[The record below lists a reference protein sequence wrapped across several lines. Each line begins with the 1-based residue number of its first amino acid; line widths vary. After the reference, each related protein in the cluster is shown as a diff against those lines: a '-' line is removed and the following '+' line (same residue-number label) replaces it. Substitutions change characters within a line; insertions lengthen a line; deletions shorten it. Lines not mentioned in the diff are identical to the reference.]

1 MINFQIIFTPKT
13 ISLVCSYPEK
23 TMSIDNQAL
32 TALKNSGQ
40 EVKNNTNQTSELS
53 KEEKLRKRRTVRI
66 MEAKSNNSNKNKKRY
81 RIRPR
86 KQKIVPTILVLKK
99 LKVPS
104 TKNRRMETSK
114 ITKQQATKEKTT
126 TITIKKKFICKQLDQ
141 LLNEI

>member
-1 MINFQIIFTPKT
+1 
-13 ISLVCSYPEK
+13 
-23 TMSIDNQAL
+23 MSIDNQAL

-53 KEEKLRKRRTVRI
+53 KEEKLRKRREQLELWRQ
-66 MEAKSNNSNKNKKRY
+66 KSNNSNKNKKRY

-114 ITKQQATKEKTT
+114 ITKTTGNQEKTT

>member
-1 MINFQIIFTPKT
+1 M
-13 ISLVCSYPEK
+13 CSYPEK

-53 KEEKLRKRRTVRI
+53 KEEKLRKRREQLELWRQ
-66 MEAKSNNSNKNKKRY
+66 KSNNSNKNKKRY